1 MRLSLTH
8 VQFGPNDHKHATGSY
23 GHFKDERME
32 DVGFILPADF
42 HWACLQV
49 RPGLDSLSVE
59 KSCWYRDTPWYSAI
73 EGNREWCSYDP
84 NKLLEKLK
92 DDEAADDVD
101 EEAA

>member
-49 RPGLDSLSVE
+49 RPGLDSVSVE
-59 KSCWYRDTPWYSAI
+59 KAWLIGGPFYVARQGDKQWIAYGA
-73 EGNREWCSYDP
+73 NA
-84 NKLLEKLK
+84 LLEVLN
-92 DDEAADDVD
+92 DDEMADDVE